1 MHEPAFTRLAG
12 QLAISRHLTQSTLP
26 PVERQLLCNRL
37 QCKLLLLFFYGRK
50 MDVAFVPPRLSMK
63 ANLTEGF
70 DKDGH
75 EPGEDSSNSQK
86 RTPFQKSRGQGT
98 KEKEKGLQE
107 LLKKGLRWER
117 CRVVFCF
124 RAHHK
129 GLLPIRQQHLAGVL
143 AVGVSGAMFAFI
155 PREGN
160 STRLSDR
167 VVSPIDGGI

>member
-37 QCKLLLLFFYGRK
+37 QCKLLLVFFYGRK

-86 RTPFQKSRGQGT
+86 RTPPFRRAGGKVQKKR
-98 KEKEKGLQE
+98 
-107 LLKKGLRWER
+107 KKGFWS
-117 CRVVFCF
+117 C
-124 RAHHK
+124 
-129 GLLPIRQQHLAGVL
+129 
-143 AVGVSGAMFAFI
+143 
-155 PREGN
+155 
-160 STRLSDR
+160 
-167 VVSPIDGGI
+167 